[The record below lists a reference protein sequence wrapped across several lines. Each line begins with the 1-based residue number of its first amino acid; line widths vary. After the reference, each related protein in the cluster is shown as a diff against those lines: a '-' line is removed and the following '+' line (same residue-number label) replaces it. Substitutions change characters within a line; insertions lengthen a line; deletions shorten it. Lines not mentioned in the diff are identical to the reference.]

1 MRIRPETAAD
11 HATVRALLDDAFG
24 GQGESALV
32 ERLRAGAEDAIAL
45 VAVTG
50 GVIAGHVM
58 LSPMRAPFPALG
70 LAPLAVAAGCRRKG
84 IGAALVAAGLDRA
97 GADAAGW
104 RAVFLLGDPAYY
116 GRFGFRAD
124 LAAGFATPYA
134 GPHFMVLPLAG
145 ALPVRSGRVAYA
157 PPFDLL

>member
-11 HATVRALLDDAFG
+11 HAAVRALLDEAFEG
-24 GQGESALV
+24 GGESALV
-32 ERLRAGAEDAIAL
+32 ERLRAGKLDRVAL
-45 VAVTG
+45 VAVAHG
-50 GVIAGHVM
+50 AVSGHAM

-70 LAPLAVAAGCRRKG
+70 LAPLAVAAGCRGKG
-84 IGAALVAAGLDRA
+84 IGAALVAAALDRA
-97 GADAAGW
+97 RTDGAGW
-104 RAVFLLGDPAYY
+104 RAVFVLGDPAYY

-134 GPHFMVLPLAG
+134 ESHFMVLPLAG
-145 ALPVRSGRVAYA
+145 TLPVRSGPVAYA